1 MRIRSARSSASTEGF
16 RGAAG
21 RPIGVAVVTAA
32 VHAPS
37 DALPTAAT
45 SHWYAVPF
53 VSPSTVAVVSS
64 DTPSFDSIQSP
75 SAARQWIR

>member
-1 MRIRSARSSASTEGF
+1 L
-16 RGAAG
+16 
-21 RPIGVAVVTAA
+21 GVPVVVAA

-37 DALPTAAT
+37 DDAPTAAT

-53 VSPSTVAVVSS
+53 VSPSTVALVSS

-75 SAARQWIR
+75 SPARQRIR